1 MLEALAAVNRTPLSR
16 LEGDR
21 GLLPTLRTNRLGFNS
36 LNACRTVPVALGA
49 RGFARL
55 ATLRLVFEA
64 FVGEKHLLA
73 GGEDEFRTAVG
84 TLQDPIMVFH
94 TLLRTRTGRGPAAC
108 PPGNTRDVS
117 RLEIHLDLCRRF
129 VGFAMPGGTPSDTVA

>member
-94 TLLRTRTGRGPAAC
+94 TLLRTRAGEGRQHAPQT
-108 PPGNTRDVS
+108 TRPRPIDSMPCYYS
-117 RLEIHLDLCRRF
+117 RLLWLRCLE
-129 VGFAMPGGTPSDTVA
+129 GPK